1 MKEGPLVAF
10 TVLAQMAVG
19 AFLTLGALE
28 LWGGLFSADPA
39 TQALGNG
46 ILVAIGAVTA
56 VALAASLLHLGSP
69 AVAWRTI
76 GNLRGSWLSR
86 EVALAVAFA
95 ACGAA
100 FAALRGME
108 RGGPGLRAVLAGATA
123 LSGVAL
129 VYAMSRIYRVRT
141 VPAWN
146 SPLTT
151 ASFFA
156 TTLLLGALGVGAGLA
171 LAPGLP
177 ASLLAAPLRG
187 IAGAAAVGF
196 TVAGLAATLAA
207 RGRGVLDRTRRV
219 LLLVGLALVA
229 APLLGAG
236 HAPAMLVAAFAVALA
251 VETLGRYKF
260 YLDGLRRPL

>member
-10 TVLAQMAVG
+10 TVLSQMAVG
-19 AFLTLGALE
+19 AFLTLAALE
-28 LWGGLFSADPA
+28 LWGGPLAADPA
-39 TQALGNG
+39 ARGLASG
-46 ILVAIGAVTA
+46 ILLAIGAVTVA
-56 VALAASLLHLGSP
+56 ALAVSLLHLGSP

-76 GNLRGSWLSR
+76 GNLRSSWLSR
-86 EVALAVAFA
+86 EVALAIAFA

-100 FAALRGME
+100 FAALRATE
-108 RGGPGLRAVLAGATA
+108 RGAPGLRAVLASATA

-156 TTLLLGALGVGAGLA
+156 TTLLLGTLGVGAGLA
-171 LAPGLP
+171 LAPDVP
-177 ASLLAAPLRG
+177 AALLAAPLRG
-187 IAGAAAVGF
+187 IAGVAAVGF
-196 TVAGLAATLAA
+196 AAAGLVAALAA
-207 RGRGVLDRTRRV
+207 RGRGILDLTRRA

-229 APLLGAG
+229 EALLGAG
-236 HAPAMLVAAFAVALA
+236 HAPAMLAAAFAVALA
-251 VETLGRYKF
+251 AEALGRHLF
-260 YLDGLRRPL
+260 YLEGLRRPL